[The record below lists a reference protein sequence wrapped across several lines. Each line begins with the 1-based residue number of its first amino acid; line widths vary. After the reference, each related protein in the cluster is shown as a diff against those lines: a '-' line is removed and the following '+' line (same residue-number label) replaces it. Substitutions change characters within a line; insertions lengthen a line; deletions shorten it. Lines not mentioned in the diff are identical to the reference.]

1 MKIYIENG
9 VKDVVNDTINLLMN
23 HRSIR
28 KYKNEPVTDEQLNTI
43 IAAAQMASSSSNVQ
57 AYRVIAVTD
66 PGLKN
71 ELASLAG
78 NQAYIQECPVFLV
91 WCADLYRLREAAA
104 SEAAGEET
112 YEDTTENYT
121 VATIDVA
128 LAAQNAAI
136 AAESLGLGIVYI
148 GGIRNQI
155 AEVADLLGLP
165 ELVSPVF
172 GMCLGVPDQ
181 EPLLRPRLP
190 LPAVLHKNGYD
201 REETMAQVKEYDK
214 TLSSYM
220 QERSSGKQTATWSEM
235 MAKRLTQPARLQLKP
250 FLEDKGFMKR

>member
-9 VKDVVNDTINLLMN
+9 VKEVVNDTINLLMN

-57 AYRVIAVTD
+57 AYSVIAVTD
-66 PGLKN
+66 SGLKN

-91 WCADLYRLREAAA
+91 WCADLYRLREAAV

-165 ELVSPVF
+165 ELVYPVF

-201 REETMAQVKEYDK
+201 REETRVQVKEYDK

-235 MAKRLTQPARLQLKP
+235 MAKRLTQPARLQLKA
-250 FLEDKGFMKR
+250 FLESKGFMKR